1 MSFVDSLFGVTPEL
15 LSHRAKR
22 LEMLSSNLAN
32 ADTPGY
38 KAVDLDFES
47 IYASQAEARIN
58 ATGQAEAVRLTT
70 THASHLNQAG
80 QNASSGVQLDT
91 MYRTPHQYRLDG
103 NTVETD
109 VERMKFM
116 DNAIRYQAGVT
127 FLGNKA
133 SSIISTLKG
142 E

>member
-1 MSFVDSLFGVTPEL
+1 MSFVDTLFGVTPEL

-22 LEMLSSNLAN
+22 LEMISSNLAN

-38 KAVDLDFES
+38 KAADLDFES
-47 IYASQAEARIN
+47 IYAQQSK
-58 ATGQAEAVRLTT
+58 GLTLKT
-70 THASHLNQAG
+70 TDTDHLNLSG
-80 QNASSGVQLDT
+80 SSVKNTDELQTL
-91 MYRTPHQYRLDG
+91 YRTPHQYRLDG

-109 VERMKFM
+109 VERMEFM

-133 SSIISTLKG
+133 SSIISTLRG